1 MTDQEFRHLSRAAL
15 VEIIYELQRTV
26 GALRAELSVAQEK
39 LEERYIAL
47 SEVGNLADAAVRL
60 NGLMEAAQRAA
71 EDYLLQV
78 RRLSDAEILER
89 CEQIRA
95 GQQADGETVNDDGKT
110 ETAVH

>member
-1 MTDQEFRHLSRAAL
+1 MSRAAL

-26 GALRAELSVAQEK
+26 GALRAELSDAQEK

-60 NGLMEAAQRAA
+60 NGLMEAAQRTA

-78 RRLSDAEILER
+78 RHLSDAEILAR

-95 GQQADGETVNDDGKT
+95 GQQAGGEAVNDDGKR
-110 ETAVH
+110 ETALH